1 MTPIGT
7 FSSEMDKQRE
17 LSELKEL
24 KRLFEMKGEF
34 SEDRVLETW
43 NSLKQMQE
51 ELELPT
57 LHPMRYHYYFYSR
70 LEEIKIALSPFPT
83 DFHQLNQLY
92 VEINCFRDLLGLSA
106 TSSISEVINLIRKK
120 SLDELM
126 ALEIGSDSLFLNILL
141 LQLTTKRNFVS
152 EKHEK
157 PTIVHRLDRRLLEIL
172 ISYGPCTRAELVEVT
187 GVARSSIYDSLRRL
201 ELKGLITKYADN
213 IKNVGR
219 PMTLFDALI

>member
-1 MTPIGT
+1 MTYIGVI
-7 FSSEMDKQRE
+7 SSKMDKKRE
-17 LSELKEL
+17 KTELKDL
-24 KRLFEMKGEF
+24 KRLLEMKGEF
-34 SEDRVLETW
+34 SEDQVLETW
-43 NSLKQMQE
+43 NSLKNMQE
-51 ELELPT
+51 ELELPS
-57 LHPMRYHYYFYSR
+57 LYPMRYHYYFYSR

-92 VEINCFRDLLGLSA
+92 VEINCFRDLLGLPV
-106 TSSISEVINLIRKK
+106 TSSISQVISLIRKK

-152 EKHEK
+152 EKNEK

-201 ELKGLITKYADN
+201 ELKGLITMYSDN

>member
-1 MTPIGT
+1 
-7 FSSEMDKQRE
+7 MDKKRE
-17 LSELKEL
+17 KTELNDL
-24 KRLFEMKGEF
+24 KRLLEMKGIF
-34 SEDRVLETW
+34 SEEYVNETW
-43 NSLKQMQE
+43 NNLKQMQE

-57 LHPMRYHYYFYSR
+57 LYPMKYHYYFYSR
-70 LEEIKIALSPFPT
+70 LEDIKTALAPFPT

-141 LQLTTKRNFVS
+141 LQLTTKRSFVS
-152 EKHEK
+152 EKNAK

-172 ISYGPCTRAELVEVT
+172 ISYGPCTRTELVEVT

-201 ELKGLITKYADN
+201 ELKGLITNYADN